1 VTLLFAV
8 GLRVRYFSGLRL
20 GDDCLL
26 RNDIIAII
34 RDGHVPPH
42 REGLAGLL
50 HADTVLYL
58 PNDML
63 VKVDRM
69 SMANGDRHH
78 ATL

>member
-1 VTLLFAV
+1 MTLLFAV
-8 GLRVRYFSGLRL
+8 GLRVRYFSGLGL

-50 HADTVLYL
+50 HADTVFTF
-58 PNDML
+58 
-63 VKVDRM
+63 R
-69 SMANGDRHH
+69 
-78 ATL
+78 TTCW